1 MKTVIAVQYPILL
14 EGIKKILT
22 EESDITIKDIVQDKE
37 DLFSLSL
44 EENCILILD
53 LNISELNGKDL
64 VKILLKKHPELDI
77 LVLGDDEKQDDVKG
91 VMQKGASGYIC
102 KKQSNDELV
111 KAVKK
116 INQGD
121 IYLSDKTI
129 GMLYNKPGVENENK
143 IESAE
148 LTERECEILAL
159 ICQELT
165 NREIAN
171 RLSISV
177 RTVDAHRRNVL
188 QKTGAKNTAGLVKY
202 AIKHQVYNLS

>member
-1 MKTVIAVQYPILL
+1 MKVVIAVQYPILR
-14 EGIKKILT
+14 EGIKKILN
-22 EESDITIKDIVQDKE
+22 EASDISILDTAQDKK
-37 DLFSLSL
+37 DLFSLPF
-44 EENCILILD
+44 EEECIIIMD
-53 LNISELNGKDL
+53 LNLAELDGKDL
-64 VKILLKKHPELDI
+64 VKILLKKHPELEI
-77 LVLGDDEKQDDVKG
+77 LVLGDDEKQDNVKG

-102 KKQSNDELV
+102 KKQNIEELV

-116 INQGD
+116 IKQGD

-129 GMLYNKPGVENENK
+129 GMLYNNSGVKTEKE

-148 LTERECEILAL
+148 LTEREREILAL

-171 RLSISV
+171 KLSISV

-188 QKTGAKNTAGLVKY
+188 QKTRAKNTAGLVKY
-202 AIKHQVYNLS
+202 AIKHQIYNLS